1 MKDIEKYNDAELSA
15 MLNSDNK
22 SLSRQAF
29 EEIYNRYS
37 KLVYTYCVRILRDEE
52 NAKDAFQDTFVK
64 FLNVISKKGI
74 IDNIKAYL
82 MKIAHNVCID
92 RVNEIKK
99 APGPLDKSVGR
110 YYQLRYEQKEEKDI
124 IDSAIDKLPFNLKE
138 TLMLKESLNY
148 SYDEIA
154 EIMGI
159 SRTMVASNIYRAKE
173 KLREMLAPY
182 FKEYIKKEKE
192 RKNG

>member
-1 MKDIEKYNDAELSA
+1 
-15 MLNSDNK
+15 
-22 SLSRQAF
+22 
-29 EEIYNRYS
+29 
-37 KLVYTYCVRILRDEE
+37 
-52 NAKDAFQDTFVK
+52 
-64 FLNVISKKGI
+64 
-74 IDNIKAYL
+74 NIKAYL

>member
-22 SLSRQAF
+22 SISRQAF

-37 KLVYTYCVRILRDEE
+37 KLIYTYCVKILRDEE

-64 FLNVISKKGI
+64 FLNVVSKKDKF
-74 IDNIKAYL
+74 DNIKAYL